1 MTERELRALA
11 AYVDF
16 PAERDLAPAV
26 RARLAT
32 GRRPRRRPLVLV
44 LAALLV
50 ALAVAFAVPPARS
63 AILRFFH
70 LRGVSIELVDRLPE
84 VRGTAPLDLGAPISL
99 GDAAQTTG
107 FEPLRSNLLGD
118 PDGVTWDGGM
128 LWFRYGDVRLLV
140 SQFQGSERI
149 ELVKK
154 VVEPRTTITPVTV
167 AGQQGYFL
175 SGASHFLYLAPNEL
189 IRDERVRLARNVLLW
204 QHGRLT
210 LRLEGDLTVREALV
224 IARSFG

>member
-16 PAERDLAPAV
+16 PAERNLTPAV

-32 GRRPRRRPLVLV
+32 RRPRRRALVLV

-50 ALAVAFAVPPARS
+50 AVAVAFSVAPARS

-70 LRGVSIELVDRLPE
+70 LRGASIELVDRLPE
-84 VRGTAPLDLGAPISL
+84 VRVTAHLDLGAPISL
-99 GDAAQTTG
+99 GDAAQTAG
-107 FEPLRSNLLGD
+107 FEPLRSSLLGD

-140 SQFQGSERI
+140 SQFQGSERV

-154 VVEPRTTITPVTV
+154 VVEPRTMITPVTV

-175 SGASHFLYLAPNEL
+175 SGATHFLYLAPTEL

-210 LRLEGDLTVREALV
+210 VRLEGDLTVREAVL
-224 IARSFG
+224 IAHSFR

>member
-26 RARLAT
+26 RARLAP
-32 GRRPRRRPLVLV
+32 RPRRRRALVVVLVALVL
-44 LAALLV
+44 

-70 LRGVSIELVDRLPE
+70 LRGASIELVDRLPV
-84 VRGTAPLDLGAPISL
+84 VRTAAPLDLGVPISL
-99 GDAAQTTG
+99 GDAAKTAG
-107 FEPLRSNLLGD
+107 FEPLRSSLLGD
-118 PDGVTWDGGM
+118 PDRVTWDGAM
-128 LWFRYGDVRLLV
+128 VWFRYGDVRLLV
-140 SQFQGSERI
+140 SQFVGSERI

-154 VVEPRTTITPVTV
+154 LVEPRTTIMPVTV
-167 AGQQGYFL
+167 EGRQGYFL
-175 SGASHFLYLAPNEL
+175 SGATHFLYLAPTDL

-204 QHGRLT
+204 QHGALT
-210 LRLEGDLTVREALV
+210 VRLEGDVSVREALL
-224 IARSFG
+224 IARSFR

>member
-11 AYVDF
+11 AYLDF

-26 RARLAT
+26 RARLAP
-32 GRRPRRRPLVLV
+32 RPRRRRALVLV
-44 LAALLV
+44 LAALVL
-50 ALAVAFAVPPARS
+50 ALAVAFSVPPARS

-70 LRGVSIELVDRLPE
+70 LRGASIEFVDRLPE
-84 VRGTAPLDLGAPISL
+84 VRGAAPLDLGAPISP
-99 GDAAQTTG
+99 GEAAKTAG
-107 FEPLRSNLLGD
+107 FEPLRSSLLGD
-118 PDGVTWDGGM
+118 PDSVTWDGSM
-128 LWFRYGDVRLLV
+128 LWFRYRDVRLLV
-140 SQFQGSERI
+140 SQFVGSERG

-154 VVEPRTTITPVTV
+154 VVEPRTMITPVTV
-167 AGQQGYFL
+167 LGQQGYFL
-175 SGASHFLYLAPNEL
+175 SGATHFLYLAPTNL

-210 LRLEGDLTVREALV
+210 LRLEGVLTVGEALR

>member
-1 MTERELRALA
+1 MLRQ
-11 AYVDF
+11 
-16 PAERDLAPAV
+16 
-26 RARLAT
+26 
-32 GRRPRRRPLVLV
+32 
-44 LAALLV
+44 
-50 ALAVAFAVPPARS
+50 
-63 AILRFFH
+63 
-70 LRGVSIELVDRLPE
+70 
-84 VRGTAPLDLGAPISL
+84 TA
-99 GDAAQTTG
+99 G
-107 FEPLRSNLLGD
+107 FEPLRSSLLGD

-154 VVEPRTTITPVTV
+154 LVEPRTMITPVTV

-175 SGASHFLYLAPNEL
+175 SGATHFLYLAPTDL

-204 QHGRLT
+204 QHGPPDAAARG
-210 LRLEGDLTVREALV
+210 RPDGARGAA